1 MKKIVYI
8 SIISTLFF
16 SYSCS
21 QKPSSFN
28 ESNHRS
34 NYRLINE
41 LITIT
46 KSNFILPYDLGNGI
60 QWIDIINEDDIN
72 IVTIYYIKD
81 ISIIPTLPSREE
93 SIQKIKED
101 AGMTNMIQEGVNFIY
116 RYYINE
122 GDSLIKEDSYNL
134 TDID

>member
-16 SYSCS
+16 SYSCY
-21 QKPSSFN
+21 QEPSSFN
-28 ESNHRS
+28 ESNHKS

-60 QWIDIINEDDIN
+60 QWIDIINENNIN
-72 IVTIYYIKD
+72 VVTIYYVKD
-81 ISIIPTLPSREE
+81 TSIIPTLPSREE

-101 AGMTNMIQEGVNFIY
+101 TGMINMIQEGVNFIY

-122 GDSLIKEDSYNL
+122 GDSLIKEDSYKL
-134 TDID
+134 TNIN